1 MYPKGMYSCVAGFVD
16 AGESLADC
24 VARECAEEAGCIV
37 DPDSI
42 QLVGSNHWPNPAGI
56 PHKNY
61 FFIFSRQKF
70 REIDI
75 IILFSR

>member
-56 PHKNY
+56 PHENFF
-61 FFIFSRQKF
+61 FFILDKNFVKMIS
-70 REIDI
+70 
-75 IILFSR
+75 

>member
-1 MYPKGMYSCVAGFVD
+1 MYPQGMYSCVAGFVD

-56 PHKNY
+56 LQAEEAHLNN
-61 FFIFSRQKF
+61 FVIFILQIKK
-70 REIDI
+70 
-75 IILFSR
+75 LT